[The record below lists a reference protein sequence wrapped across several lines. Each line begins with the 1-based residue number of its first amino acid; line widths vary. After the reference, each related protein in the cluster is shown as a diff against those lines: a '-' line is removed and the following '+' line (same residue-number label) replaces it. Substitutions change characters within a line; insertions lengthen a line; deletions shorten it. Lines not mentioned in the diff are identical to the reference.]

1 VRESKLI
8 EQTLRQIK
16 TTSSAEKL
24 QLHCQAE
31 DEKEKA
37 ILSPGRKLAAHPVL
51 REKEGI
57 TFMLW
62 FCDHFIVQK
71 IVLQPH
77 AIKLIIT
84 HSVKFSGAHKLY
96 KKHPLFSLAYN
107 FLLRGL
113 TINLSF
119 CQNLIFCFNVIYK
132 CAFCKILFNLKS
144 YKLIRLHWVVFKF
157 QK

>member
-37 ILSPGRKLAAHPVL
+37 ILSWAKIGTTPVL

-62 FCDHFIVQK
+62 FCDRFIVQK
-71 IVLQPH
+71 IFLPLH

-84 HSVKFSGAHKLY
+84 HSVKFSGDHISY
-96 KKHPLFSLAYN
+96 KKRLLQRLITFPLF
-107 FLLRGL
+107 
-113 TINLSF
+113 
-119 CQNLIFCFNVIYK
+119 
-132 CAFCKILFNLKS
+132 
-144 YKLIRLHWVVFKF
+144 
-157 QK
+157 